1 MRVLA
6 CDGSHEGGLAVVG
19 GASRALVLVG
29 GVVGRGVFVAR
40 RA

>member
-6 CDGSHEGGLAVVG
+6 CDGIHEGGLAVVG
-19 GASRALVLVG
+19 DAGCAPELVG
-29 GVVGRGVFVAR
+29 GAAGRGVFVAR

>member
-6 CDGSHEGGLAVVG
+6 CDGIHEGGLAVVG
-19 GASRALVLVG
+19 DASCVPVLVG